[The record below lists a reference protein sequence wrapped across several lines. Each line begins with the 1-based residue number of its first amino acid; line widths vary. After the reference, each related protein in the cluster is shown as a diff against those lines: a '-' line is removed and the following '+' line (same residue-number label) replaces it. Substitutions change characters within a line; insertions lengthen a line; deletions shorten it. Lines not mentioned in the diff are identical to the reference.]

1 MARQRSSRRQVNRR
15 AFMRAAGMG
24 SLILSGTSQ
33 IFSQSSDVPEIRIR
47 SSYAQALWYYNPVG
61 LYIKPG
67 QTVRWI
73 CTKWGASVTA
83 FHPENDNRELRIP
96 ENAQPFDSGL
106 LGDDINTTFEWTFEE
121 EGTYD
126 YFSRNHEVL
135 GTVGRIVV
143 GQPGGPAEKPLGY
156 GGREGRL
163 PIFPRVKEVLDFVS
177 SQEIVNKK
185 LIRYP
190 SQKFERRFPY

>member
-1 MARQRSSRRQVNRR
+1 MARQRSSRCQVSRR

-33 IFSQSSDVPEIRIR
+33 IFSQASDVPEIRIR
-47 SSYAQALWYYNPVG
+47 SSYSQALWYYNPVG

-73 CTKWGASVTA
+73 CTKWGGSVTA

>member
-1 MARQRSSRRQVNRR
+1 MVRQRTSERQVDRR
-15 AFMRAAGMG
+15 DFIKAAGIG
-24 SLILSGTSQ
+24 SLILGSADQ
-33 IFSQSSDVPEIRIR
+33 VFSQSSDIPEIRIR
-47 SSYAQALWYYNPVG
+47 SSYPQSLWYYNPVG

-96 ENAQPFDSGL
+96 ENAQPFDSGI
-106 LGDDINTTFEWTFEE
+106 LGDDINSIFEWTFKE

-135 GTVGRIVV
+135 GAVGRIVV
-143 GQPGGPAEKPLGY
+143 GHPGGPAEKPLGY

-163 PIFPRVKEVLDFVS
+163 PIFPRAKEVLDFIS
-177 SQEIVNKK
+177 SQEIANKK

-190 SQKFERRFPY
+190 RQKFERRFPY